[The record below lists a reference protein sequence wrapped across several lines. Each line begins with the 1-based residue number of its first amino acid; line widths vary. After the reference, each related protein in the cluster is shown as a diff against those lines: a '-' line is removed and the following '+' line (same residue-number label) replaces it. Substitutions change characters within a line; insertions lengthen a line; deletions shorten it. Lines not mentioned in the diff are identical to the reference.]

1 MKGTVTVSNSLFG
14 ISVDCTDAAAAAR
27 FWGAVLGR
35 QVADDANSEN
45 AVLLADEANRGPRLA
60 FHRVPEAKVVKNR
73 LHLDLVSDTFEAETE
88 RLISLG
94 AQKLGDIKSGEARW
108 TTFADI
114 EGNEFDLIA
123 G

>member
-1 MKGTVTVSNSLFG
+1 MSNAFRG
-14 ISVDCTDAAAAAR
+14 ISIDCADAGELAR

-35 QVADDANSEN
+35 RVADGATSEN
-45 AVLLADEANRGPRLA
+45 AVLPSEDRADSGPRLA

-73 LHLDLVSDTFEAETE
+73 LHIDLTSDSIDTETE
-88 RLISLG
+88 RLLSLG
-94 AQKLGDIKSGEARW
+94 AKKLRDLQGADARW